1 VQTLSS
7 TELLAVW
14 ERAARLHAIDR
25 ALVLLSAALPEV
37 AGAEL
42 ADWPLG
48 KRNRALAEWLCV
60 SVGPS
65 LAGRTTCSQC
75 GEELE
80 IEFDARALLE
90 LEPADPAAE
99 VEVGGHAFR
108 PPSTRDL
115 AHVAGVHDPDDAVAA
130 LLEQCRVDDRRD
142 ALSLSTDEIAE
153 VGEALALAD
162 PLAETR
168 VALRCP
174 ECEAEEEETLDLA
187 AFAWT
192 EVESRAKRLLLD
204 VHALATTY
212 GWTESDVLSVSEER
226 RAFYVEAAGW

>member
-1 VQTLSS
+1 VRTLSS
-7 TELLAVW
+7 TELLGVW
-14 ERAARLHAIDR
+14 ERAARLHSVDR

-37 AGAEL
+37 PSADL

-48 KRNRALAEWLCV
+48 RRNRALAEWLCM
-60 SVGPS
+60 SVGPILS
-65 LAGRTTCSQC
+65 GQTACSQC

-90 LEPADPAAE
+90 VAPANSDAE
-99 VEVGGHAFR
+99 VEVGGQRFR

-115 AHVAGVHDPDDAVAA
+115 AHVANEDDPRDAVTA
-130 LLEQCRVDDRRD
+130 LLERCKLNDREP
-142 ALSLSTDEIAE
+142 LSLSDAEIDE
-153 VGEALALAD
+153 VGERLAGAD

-168 VALRCP
+168 VALSCP
-174 ECEAEEEETLDLA
+174 ECEAEDEETLDLA
-187 AFAWT
+187 TFAWT
-192 EVESRAKRLLLD
+192 EVESRAKRLLLE
-204 VHALATTY
+204 VHALATSY